1 MTSLE
6 GPACRSGFSRDIL
19 CRMPNIVDKLQSLL
33 PDGAV
38 ITGEAL
44 SSRATSYWDSSPM
57 EGKALV
63 RPASTDQVSQILK
76 LCHEQKQSV
85 VVQGGLT
92 GVVEGALST
101 AEDVIISLE
110 KMNAIESV
118 DDIDGIAVIEAGA
131 ILQDVQEQLAD
142 KGFLFPLD
150 FGARGSATIGG
161 ATATNA
167 GGLNVLRYGMMRN
180 LVLGLEAVLAD
191 GTVISSMNQ
200 MLKNNTGYDLKQL
213 FIGSEGTLGVVTRV
227 VVNLF
232 PMPASRQTAMFATE
246 SFDAVIRVLKEM
258 QSGLA
263 GTLSAYEVMWNNYY
277 RAVTVDGAHEAPM
290 ARDIPYYVLAEAEGA
305 DADADEERFQN
316 LLHACMESGDIVD
329 AVLPKSA
336 AERDALWQVREDF
349 EPTLPAYLYDISLP
363 VRHMEMYVERLNT
376 GIGDWRDDAEGLV
389 FGHIA
394 DGNLH
399 IFVRPHEDGEHK
411 ESSDRIVYGCLD
423 GLDGS
428 VSAEHGI
435 GIEKKRWLPSSRAA
449 EEIQLMRT
457 LKATLDPKNLLNR
470 GKVID

>member
-1 MTSLE
+1 
-6 GPACRSGFSRDIL
+6 
-19 CRMPNIVDKLQSLL
+19 MPNIIDKLQSLL

-38 ITGEAL
+38 ITGETL

-63 RPASTDQVSQILK
+63 RPASTEQVSEVLK
-76 LCHEQKQSV
+76 LCHEYKQTV
-85 VVQGGLT
+85 VLQGGLT

-101 AEDVIISLE
+101 DEDVIVSLE
-110 KMNAIESV
+110 KMNAIESI
-118 DDIDGIAVIEAGA
+118 DEIDGVAVIEAGA
-131 ILQDVQEQLAD
+131 ILQDVQEQLAE
-142 KGFLFPLD
+142 KGLLFPLD
-150 FGARGSATIGG
+150 LGARGSCTIGG
-161 ATATNA
+161 TVATNA
-167 GGLNVLRYGMMRN
+167 GGINVLRYGMMRN

-191 GTVISSMNQ
+191 GTVVSSMNQ
-200 MLKNNTGYDLKQL
+200 MLKNNTGYDVKQL

-227 VVNLF
+227 VVKLF

-246 SFDAVIRVLKEM
+246 SFDAVIRILKNM
-258 QSGLA
+258 QCGLA

-290 ARDIPYYVLAEAEGA
+290 TRDYPYYVIVEAEGA
-305 DADADEERFQN
+305 DPNADEERFQN
-316 LLHACMESGDIVD
+316 LLHAGMESGDIVD

-336 AERDALWQVREDF
+336 AERDALWQVREEF

-363 VRHMEMYVERLNT
+363 MRHMATYVERLNEKLQA
-376 GIGDWRDDAEGLV
+376 WRDDAEGYV

-399 IFVRPHEDGEHK
+399 IFVKPHEEGAHK
-411 ESSDRIVYGCLD
+411 EQGDNIVYNCLD

-435 GIEKKRWLPSSRAA
+435 GVEKKRWLSHSRSD
-449 EEIQLMRT
+449 EEISLMRGMKQ
-457 LKATLDPKNLLNR
+457 LLDPRNILNP